1 MLFYAINDHTSE
13 HTTPFLTTTGAALS
27 RTEGN
32 TEVSINGNENNTY
45 CPSLEL
51 LRGRDGRDG
60 HDGRDGMPGR
70 DGKDGERGPP
80 GPSGVGP
87 TGLAGPPGPPGPSC
101 ARVFGE
107 MYWASEV
114 NNFSSQYTA
123 SR

>member
-1 MLFYAINDHTSE
+1 
-13 HTTPFLTTTGAALS
+13 
-27 RTEGN
+27 
-32 TEVSINGNENNTY
+32 
-45 CPSLEL
+45 
-51 LRGRDGRDG
+51 
-60 HDGRDGMPGR
+60 MPGR

-87 TGLAGPPGPPGPSC
+87 TGPAGPPGPPGPSC

-107 MYWASEV
+107 MYWASGV